1 MRTMLTATFLA
12 IGLGCSWF
20 GGGSAV
26 HLQSGPQA
34 PAAQGEVKTKLTK
47 DGNTTVTVTVK
58 HLAPPDRLARDA
70 TTYVV
75 WAHPLGTPAGAGA
88 ASGGPADGGFFNL
101 GGLKIDGDLN
111 GDLTTTTPYHS
122 FDLLI
127 TPEPSAAVTKP
138 TNNRA
143 LWATV
148 THD

>member
-1 MRTMLTATFLA
+1 
-12 IGLGCSWF
+12 
-20 GGGSAV
+20 
-26 HLQSGPQA
+26 
-34 PAAQGEVKTKLTK
+34 
-47 DGNTTVTVTVK
+47 
-58 HLAPPDRLARDA
+58 
-70 TTYVV
+70 
-75 WAHPLGTPAGAGA
+75 
-88 ASGGPADGGFFNL
+88 
-101 GGLKIDGDLN
+101 LKIDGDLN